1 MHGLTERA
9 VKCAQTRLRVFLNER
24 KFLHVYVLCQTSQ
37 QLNWEELNQRIDDWA
52 EAANR

>member
-37 QLNWEELNQRIDDWA
+37 QLNWEGILHAIFRVTGW
-52 EAANR
+52 